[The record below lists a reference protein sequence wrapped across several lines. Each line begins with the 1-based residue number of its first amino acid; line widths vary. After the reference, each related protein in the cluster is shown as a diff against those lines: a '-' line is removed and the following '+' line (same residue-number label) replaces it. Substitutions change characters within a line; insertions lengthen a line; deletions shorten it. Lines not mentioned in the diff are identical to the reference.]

1 MYLKEEKR
9 ENEFISSDKGNI
21 DSESL
26 VKKKKFKKMKN
37 KDSKGEKRKRK
48 NKGSVFFLDKR
59 YLKEDGEDRKKD
71 DWELQG
77 SYGKDRKIEF
87 KDKDSFEVDVKF
99 KFDKKYKKRRE
110 YLIDKEVEKKK

>member
-37 KDSKGEKRKRK
+37 KDSKGEKRKWK
-48 NKGSVFFLDKR
+48 NKGSVFF
-59 YLKEDGEDRKKD
+59 
-71 DWELQG
+71 
-77 SYGKDRKIEF
+77 
-87 KDKDSFEVDVKF
+87 
-99 KFDKKYKKRRE
+99 
-110 YLIDKEVEKKK
+110 